1 VARGGDRLSRT
12 DATLDEER
20 ITLKPRT
27 CPQCKRVSMK
37 DTSDTISDAF
47 CGLAWC
53 PQFRRVCITCDI
65 NVFGQHRTAATSK
78 P

>member
-1 VARGGDRLSRT
+1 VSRT

-20 ITLKPRT
+20 ITLKPRK

-47 CGLAWC
+47 CNLAWC
-53 PQFRRVCITCDI
+53 PQYRSVCWTCDVNI
-65 NVFGQHRTAATSK
+65 FGQHKSAATSK